1 MLKARDIM
9 TKDVITISPDTTV
22 EEAARVLSENQIS
35 GVPVVKD
42 NRLVGI
48 VSERDIIMKD
58 KKLSFPDYIN
68 ILGGIIYLGNLKK
81 FEDEFK
87 KYLSVTVEG
96 LMTTDPKTVGPD
108 ATVEEIATLM
118 VEKEIN
124 RLPVVDEGH
133 LVGIITRA
141 DLVRKMAK

>member
-1 MLKARDIM
+1 MLRARDIM
-9 TKDVITISPDTTV
+9 TQDVITISPDTTV
-22 EEAARVLSENQIS
+22 EEAAKVLSENQIS

-96 LMTTDPKTVGPD
+96 LMTSNPKTVGPD

-124 RLPVVDEGH
+124 RLPVIDEGR

>member
-9 TKDVITISPDTTV
+9 TEDVITISPDTTV
-22 EEAARVLSENQIS
+22 EDAARILAENQIS
-35 GVPVVKD
+35 GVPVVRD

-68 ILGGIIYLGNLKK
+68 ILGGIIYLGNIRK
-81 FEDEFK
+81 FEEEFK

-96 LMTTDPKTVGPD
+96 LMTTNPKTVGPD

-124 RLPVVDEGH
+124 RLPVVDEGR

>member
-1 MLKARDIM
+1 MLRARDIM
-9 TKDVITISPDTTV
+9 TEDVITITPDTTV
-22 EEAARVLSENQIS
+22 EEAARILSENQIS
-35 GVPVVKD
+35 GIPVVKD
-42 NRLVGI
+42 NKLVGI

-68 ILGGIIYLGNLKK
+68 ILGGVIYLGNIKK
-81 FEDEFK
+81 FEEEFK

-96 LMTTDPKTVGPD
+96 LMTPEPKTVKPN
-108 ATVEEIATLM
+108 ATIEEIATLM

-124 RLPVVDEGH
+124 RLPVVEEGR